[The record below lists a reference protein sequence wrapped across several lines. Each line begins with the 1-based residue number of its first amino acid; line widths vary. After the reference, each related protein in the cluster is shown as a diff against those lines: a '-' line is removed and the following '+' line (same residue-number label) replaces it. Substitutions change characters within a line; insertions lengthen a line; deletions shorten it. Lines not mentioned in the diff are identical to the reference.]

1 MQQNCIAVTGGGT
14 GGHIYPAISVAE
26 ALMGRGDLEICYLGS
41 RGGMEEKIVSQ
52 MGYCF
57 IPVSAAGVMN
67 KSVRKQ
73 LKALH
78 QAFIGIGEA
87 RSILK
92 QKQPKL
98 IFATG
103 GYVSLPVIVAGW
115 TLGIPVVLHEQN
127 AFPGLVNR
135 LGSLFSKNICVTFV
149 ESKAHFWKKKGII
162 HTGLPIRG
170 AFHRQAEGSSKK
182 DKDGIT
188 ILVSGGSQGAKPIND
203 AVLAASAD
211 LISDGYRMILLTGE
225 KNYLIV
231 EEQLKERFSGTIPT
245 QIKLLSFS
253 DDMPKL
259 MHQADLVISRAGAS
273 FLAEMNAVGLTG
285 ILIPFPH
292 AASDHQRFNAQAEQE
307 AGAALLLEEKEL
319 SAEKLINTIKTFNKE
334 TIERMSA
341 SSQSYAQINA
351 VDRIME
357 VLAPYL

>member
-1 MQQNCIAVTGGGT
+1 MQQKCIVVTGGGT
-14 GGHIYPAISVAE
+14 GGHIFPALSVAE
-26 ALMGRGDLEICYLGS
+26 ALTEREDIRICYLGS
-41 RGGMEEKIVSQ
+41 RGGMEENIVQ
-52 MGYCF
+52 KMGYRF
-57 IPVSAAGVMN
+57 LPVTAAGVMN
-67 KSVRKQ
+67 KSLRKQ

-78 QAFIGIGEA
+78 QAAIGIREA
-87 RSILK
+87 RTILK
-92 QKQPKL
+92 MEMPQL

-115 TLGIPVVLHEQN
+115 TLGIPVILHEQN

-135 LGSLFSKNICVTFV
+135 LGSLFSKNICVTFM

-162 HTGLPIRG
+162 HTGLPIRA
-170 AFHRQAEGSSKK
+170 AFNSETATRVKSDEKGL
-182 DKDGIT
+182 T

-203 AVLAASAD
+203 AVVAATAD
-211 LISDGYRMILLTGE
+211 LLSYGYQIIFIAGE
-225 KNYLIV
+225 KNFGLV
-231 EEQLKERFSGTIPT
+231 EQ
-245 QIKLLSFS
+245 QIKEQFEGKLPDKVMLISFS
-253 DDMPKL
+253 NDMPKL

-319 SAEKLINTIKTFNKE
+319 SPEKLINTIRTFKQE
-334 TIERMSA
+334 RLERMSA
-341 SSQSYAQINA
+341 SSKAYAQINA
-351 VDRIME
+351 VDRILE